1 MIGPERSKE
10 IMEKQ
15 TLARGV
21 VSNNLETCVQAASS
35 SLPFQPWQS
44 QLYADPL
51 LSSADY
57 ASMMMEDCHKALSS
71 YGNHTCRSDVCHKG
85 RLGKIGFC
93 RMMFWHWYVVKKN
106 QICGARRRHGLQLQ
120 ERWDGSGMPP
130 IQRAPPHQGAASLE
144 VSHSFAMKMTPG
156 PAICARCNHDLGI
169 LLRFPFL
176 SKSAAGCKW
185 PF

>member
-93 RMMFWHWYVVKKN
+93 RMMFWHWYVVKKTDLR
-106 QICGARRRHGLQLQ
+106 CETPPWAAVAGAMGWLRHAS
-120 ERWDGSGMPP
+120 DPTSTSASGCCIP
-130 IQRAPPHQGAASLE
+130 
-144 VSHSFAMKMTPG
+144 
-156 PAICARCNHDLGI
+156 
-169 LLRFPFL
+169 
-176 SKSAAGCKW
+176 
-185 PF
+185 